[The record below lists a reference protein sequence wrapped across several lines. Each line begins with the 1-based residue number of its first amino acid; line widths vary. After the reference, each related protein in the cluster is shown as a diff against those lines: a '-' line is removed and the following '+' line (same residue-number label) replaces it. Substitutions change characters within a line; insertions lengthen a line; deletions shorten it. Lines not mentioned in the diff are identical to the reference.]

1 VRSKRAL
8 RRELSNRLSSFF
20 ISQQIKPLSSLL
32 DKVELSIFH
41 MSKSLARL
49 IVFLVIVFTGVAAY
63 QITTLEFDYE
73 FEHFFPSE
81 DTSLDFYTDYNRKFS
96 TDVDFVLLALKNDDG
111 IFKKDFLLKA
121 KSLREE
127 LIKVD
132 EVKRVVSPF
141 DARDYALG
149 PFGPIAIPFLHPDDE
164 SRYAADS
171 TRIYK
176 FQKEVGSLFSED
188 AKSISMLIEIQ
199 PNLSKVETDTVYFKL
214 KDVLDQYEF
223 DQMHTAGKVIGQ
235 AYYIDQIKYEFTL
248 FFILAVVLV
257 VIILSL
263 VYKSIWGVVVPLLI
277 VVLSVI
283 WSLGLMGLIGKPID
297 IMTAL
302 LPLILFV
309 VGISDVIHL
318 LSRYFEEIRNGLSKD
333 SAIKIAYKQVGMATF
348 LTSLTTA
355 LGFLTLLTS
364 GIRPVR
370 ELGIY
375 AAIGV
380 FIAFIL
386 AFSLLPA
393 ILALNP
399 VPKLAY
405 KEPSSLFWNKLVRK
419 LFFFSMRNQTTVLIA
434 SLAVVI
440 VSAIGISRIEVDNYL
455 LEDVAQDDPMRK
467 SFLYFEDNFAG
478 ARPFELYVS
487 VKDSTSTLFDKEVVV
502 DMQRIDAYLKNEY
515 GVGFL
520 LSPLNILRTANQALS
535 GGHDTAYVI
544 PASDKRFNKV
554 RRLVSKIQKRPEF
567 NALLAN
573 KFREGRFSGKMRD
586 LGGLQ
591 TKKMNEE
598 LIAHFEEYPLKTI
611 DFRLTGMALLIDKNN
626 ETLSMNM
633 MSGLIFALL
642 VVAIIMGML
651 FRSVRMALI
660 TLVPNILP
668 LMVIGGFMGLKGI
681 DLKVSTSIIFG
692 IAFGIAVDDSIHYLS
707 KFKLEL
713 SKGRSMIW
721 ALRRTSISTG
731 KAILLTSLILCSGFL
746 TLSSSSFTSTHYV
759 GLLISITLAVAV
771 MADLVLL
778 PVLLR
783 KIYRK

>member
-1 VRSKRAL
+1 
-8 RRELSNRLSSFF
+8 
-20 ISQQIKPLSSLL
+20 
-32 DKVELSIFH
+32 
-41 MSKSLARL
+41 MSKALARF
-49 IVFLVIVFTGVAAY
+49 IVLLVIVFTGIAGY

-81 DTSLDFYTDYNRKFS
+81 DTSLDFYLEYNEKFA
-96 TDVDFVLLALKNDDG
+96 TDVDFVLLALKNDGG
-111 IFKKDFLLKA
+111 IFDKEFLLKA

-127 LIKVD
+127 LLTVD
-132 EVKRVVSPF
+132 EVKRIISPF
-141 DARDYALG
+141 DAKDYAIG
-149 PFGPIAIPFLHPDDE
+149 PFGPIAIPFLHPEDE
-164 SRYAADS
+164 SRYKADS

-188 AKSISMLIEIQ
+188 AKSISLVIEIE
-199 PNLSKVETDTVYFKL
+199 PKLSKVQTDTVYFKL
-214 KDVLDQYEF
+214 KEVLDRYEF

-248 FFILAVVLV
+248 FFMLAVLLV
-257 VIILSL
+257 VLILSL
-263 VYKSIWGVVVPLLI
+263 VYRSIWGVVVPLLI

-333 SAIKIAYKQVGMATF
+333 SAIRISYKQVGMATF

-419 LFFFSMRNQTTVLIA
+419 MFLFSMRNQTTVLVV
-434 SLAVVI
+434 SLIVVI
-440 VSAIGISRIEVDNYL
+440 VSAIGISNIKVDNYL
-455 LEDVAQDDPMRK
+455 LEDVGPDDPMRK
-467 SFLYFEDNFAG
+467 SFMYFEENFAG
-478 ARPFELYVS
+478 ARPFELFVS
-487 VKDSTSTLFDKEVVV
+487 VKDSSSNMFDRAVVK
-502 DMQRIDAYLKNEY
+502 DLQRIDSYLKDQYE
-515 GVGFL
+515 VGFL
-520 LSPLNILRTANQALS
+520 LSPLNVLRSANQALS
-535 GGHDTAYVI
+535 GGHDTAYVV
-544 PASDKRFNKV
+544 PTSESRYNSV
-554 RRLVSKIQKRPEF
+554 LRLVSRIQKRPEF

-573 KFREGRFSGKMRD
+573 EFREGRFTGKMSD

-598 LIAHFEEYPLKTI
+598 LVAHFDKFPLETI

-642 VVAIIMGML
+642 VVAIIMGVL
-651 FRSVRMALI
+651 FKSLRMALI
-660 TLVPNILP
+660 TLIPNVLP
-668 LMVIGGFMGLKGI
+668 LMVIGGFMGLTGI

-713 SKGRSMIW
+713 SKGRSVIW

-771 MADLVLL
+771 VADLILL

-783 KIYRK
+783 KIYKK

>member
-1 VRSKRAL
+1 
-8 RRELSNRLSSFF
+8 
-20 ISQQIKPLSSLL
+20 
-32 DKVELSIFH
+32 
-41 MSKSLARL
+41 MSKALAKF
-49 IVFLVIVFTGVAAY
+49 IVFLVITFTAIAGY
-63 QITTLEFDYE
+63 QITTLQFDYE

-81 DTSLDFYTDYNRKFS
+81 DTSLDFYLDYNEKFA
-96 TDVDFVLLALKNDDG
+96 TDVDFVLLALKNDEG
-111 IFKKDFLLKA
+111 IFEKDFLLKA
-121 KSLREE
+121 KALREE
-127 LIKVD
+127 LQTVD
-132 EVKRVVSPF
+132 EVKRILSPF
-141 DARDYALG
+141 DAKDYALG

-171 TRIYK
+171 TRIYR
-176 FQKEVGSLFSED
+176 FQKEVGSVFSED
-188 AKSISMLIEIQ
+188 AKSISMLIEIE

-214 KDVLDQYEF
+214 KDVLDKYEF

-257 VIILSL
+257 IIILAL
-263 VYKSIWGVVVPLLI
+263 VYRSLWGVVVPLLI

-318 LSRYFEEIRNGLSKD
+318 LSRYFEEIRNGLSKEA
-333 SAIKIAYKQVGMATF
+333 AIKISYKQVGMATF

-364 GIRPVR
+364 GIKPVR

-393 ILALNP
+393 ILTLNP

-419 LFFFSMRNQTTVLIA
+419 IFFFSMKNQVSILVVSLLVIIA
-434 SLAVVI
+434 S
-440 VSAIGISRIEVDNYL
+440 AISISTIKVDNYL
-455 LEDVAQDDPMRK
+455 LEDVGEDDPMRT
-467 SFLYFEDNFAG
+467 SFMYFEENFAG

-487 VKDSTSTLFDKEVVV
+487 VKDSNQSMLDREVV
-502 DMQRIDAYLKNEY
+502 DDLLRIDAYLKNEY

-520 LSPLNILRTANQALS
+520 LSPLNILRTANQAIS
-535 GGHDTAYVI
+535 GGHDTAYLV
-544 PASDKRFNKV
+544 PTSDERYNTV
-554 RRLVSKIQKRPEF
+554 MRLVSKIQKRPEF

-573 KFREGRFSGKMRD
+573 EMREGRFSGKMRD
-586 LGGLQ
+586 LGGLK
-591 TKKMNEE
+591 TKQMNED
-598 LIAHFEEYPLKTI
+598 LLAHFDQYPLQTVDI
-611 DFRLTGMALLIDKNN
+611 RLTGMALLIDKNN
-626 ETLSMNM
+626 ETLSVNM

-642 VVAIIMGML
+642 VVAIVMGIL
-651 FRSVRMALI
+651 FKSFKMALI
-660 TLVPNILP
+660 TLVPNVLP
-668 LMVIGGFMGLKGI
+668 LMVIGGFMGLTGI

-713 SKGRSMIW
+713 NKGRSMIW

-771 MADLVLL
+771 LADLILL

-783 KIYRK
+783 RMMK

>member
-1 VRSKRAL
+1 
-8 RRELSNRLSSFF
+8 
-20 ISQQIKPLSSLL
+20 
-32 DKVELSIFH
+32 
-41 MSKSLARL
+41 MSKSLARF
-49 IVFLVIVFTGVAAY
+49 IVFLVVVFTGVASY

-81 DTSLDFYTDYNRKFS
+81 DTSLDFYLNYNEKFT
-96 TDVDFVLLALKNDDG
+96 TDVDFVLLALKNDAG
-111 IFKKDFLLKA
+111 IFDKEFLLKA

-127 LIKVD
+127 LMTVE
-132 EVKRVVSPF
+132 EVKRIVSPF

-149 PFGPIAIPFLHPDDE
+149 PFGPIAIPFLHPEDE
-164 SRYAADS
+164 TRYTADS
-171 TRIYK
+171 ARIYK

-188 AKSISMLIEIQ
+188 GKSISMLIEIE
-199 PNLSKVETDTVYFKL
+199 PNLSKVQTDTVYFKL
-214 KDVLDQYEF
+214 KDVLDQYSF

-248 FFILAVVLV
+248 FFILAVLLV
-257 VIILSL
+257 VVILAL
-263 VYKSIWGVVVPLLI
+263 VYKSVWGVVVPLLI

-318 LSRYFEEIRNGLSKD
+318 LSRYFEEIRNGLTKEL
-333 SAIKIAYKQVGMATF
+333 AIQVAYKQVGMATF

-364 GIRPVR
+364 GIKPVR
-370 ELGIY
+370 ELGVY

-399 VPKLAY
+399 VPKLAF

-419 LFFFSMRNQTTVLIA
+419 LFFVSMRNQTAVLVV
-434 SLAVVI
+434 SLLVAVVS
-440 VSAIGISRIEVDNYL
+440 VVGISNIEVDNYL
-455 LEDVAQDDPMRK
+455 LEDVGEDDPMRT
-467 SFLYFEDNFAG
+467 SFMYFEENFAG

-487 VKDSTSTLFDKEVVV
+487 VKDSTTNMFDQAVVK
-502 DMQRIDAYLKNEY
+502 DLQRIDTYLKEEY

-520 LSPLNILRTANQALS
+520 LSPLNVIRTANQALS
-535 GGHDTAYVI
+535 GGHDTAYVV
-544 PASDKRFNKV
+544 PSQAERYDAV

-573 KFREGRFSGKMRD
+573 EFREGRFSGKMRD

-591 TKKMNEE
+591 TKKMNEDF
-598 LIAHFEEYPLKTI
+598 IAHFEQHPLETI

-642 VVAIIMGML
+642 VVAVIMGVL
-651 FRSVRMALI
+651 FKSLRMALI
-660 TLVPNILP
+660 TLMPNVLP
-668 LMVIGGFMGLKGI
+668 LMVIGGFMGLTGI

-707 KFKLEL
+707 KFKLEMN
-713 SKGRSMIW
+713 KGRSVIW

-746 TLSSSSFTSTHYV
+746 TLSHSNFTSTHYV

-771 MADLVLL
+771 LADLILL
-778 PVLLR
+778 PVLLKR
-783 KIYRK
+783 IFR

>member
-1 VRSKRAL
+1 MRSTRAVRRGS
-8 RRELSNRLSSFF
+8 SNRSSSFF
-20 ISQQIKPLSSLL
+20 LPHQIKQLSSLL
-32 DKVELSIFH
+32 QVAKISTYT
-41 MSKSLARL
+41 MSKALAKF
-49 IVFLVIVFTGVAAY
+49 IVFLVITFTAIAGY
-63 QITTLEFDYE
+63 QITTLQFDYE

-81 DTSLDFYTDYNRKFS
+81 DTSLDFYLDYNEKFA
-96 TDVDFVLLALKNDDG
+96 TDVDFVLLALKNDEG
-111 IFKKDFLLKA
+111 IFEKDFLLKA
-121 KSLREE
+121 KALREE
-127 LIKVD
+127 LQTVD
-132 EVKRVVSPF
+132 EVKRILSPF
-141 DARDYALG
+141 DAKDYALG

-171 TRIYK
+171 TRIYR
-176 FQKEVGSLFSED
+176 FQKEVGSVFSED
-188 AKSISMLIEIQ
+188 AKSISMLIEIE

-214 KDVLDQYEF
+214 KDVLDKYEF

-257 VIILSL
+257 IIILAL
-263 VYKSIWGVVVPLLI
+263 VYRSLWGVVVPLLI

-318 LSRYFEEIRNGLSKD
+318 LSRYFEEIRNGLSKEA
-333 SAIKIAYKQVGMATF
+333 AIKISYKQVGMATF

-364 GIRPVR
+364 GIKPVR

-393 ILALNP
+393 ILTLNP

-419 LFFFSMRNQTTVLIA
+419 IFFFSMKNQVSILVVSLLVIIA
-434 SLAVVI
+434 S
-440 VSAIGISRIEVDNYL
+440 AISISTIKVDNYL
-455 LEDVAQDDPMRK
+455 LEDVGEDDPMRT
-467 SFLYFEDNFAG
+467 SFMYFEENFAG

-487 VKDSTSTLFDKEVVV
+487 VKDSNQSMLDREVV
-502 DMQRIDAYLKNEY
+502 DDLLRIDAYLKNEY

-520 LSPLNILRTANQALS
+520 LSPLNILRTANQAIS
-535 GGHDTAYVI
+535 GGHDTAYLV
-544 PASDKRFNKV
+544 PTSDERYNTV
-554 RRLVSKIQKRPEF
+554 MRLVSKIQKRPEF

-573 KFREGRFSGKMRD
+573 EMREGRFSGKMRD
-586 LGGLQ
+586 LGGLK
-591 TKKMNEE
+591 TKQMNED
-598 LIAHFEEYPLKTI
+598 LLAHFDQYPLQTVDI
-611 DFRLTGMALLIDKNN
+611 RLTGMALLIDKNN
-626 ETLSMNM
+626 ETLSVNM

-642 VVAIIMGML
+642 VVAIVMGIL
-651 FRSVRMALI
+651 FKSFKMALI
-660 TLVPNILP
+660 TLVPNVLP
-668 LMVIGGFMGLKGI
+668 LMVIGGFMGLTGI

-713 SKGRSMIW
+713 NKGRSMIW

-771 MADLVLL
+771 LADLILL

-783 KIYRK
+783 RMMK